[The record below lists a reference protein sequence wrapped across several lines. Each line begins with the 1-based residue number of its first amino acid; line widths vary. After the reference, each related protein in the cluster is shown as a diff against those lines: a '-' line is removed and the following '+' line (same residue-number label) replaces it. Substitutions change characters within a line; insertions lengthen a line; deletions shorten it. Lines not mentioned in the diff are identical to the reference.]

1 MLRTAGVVGFRKK
14 LSDRWEEARVM
25 GGRPEKRL
33 GSPKKRLER
42 EKRHDQEGPDNV
54 ILGGI

>member
-1 MLRTAGVVGFRKK
+1 MRTAGVVGFRKK